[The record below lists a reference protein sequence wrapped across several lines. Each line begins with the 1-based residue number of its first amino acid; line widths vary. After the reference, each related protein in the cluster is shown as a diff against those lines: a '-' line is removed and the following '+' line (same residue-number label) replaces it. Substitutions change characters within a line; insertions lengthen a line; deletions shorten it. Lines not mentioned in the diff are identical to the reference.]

1 MRHLQVNISKPKTV
15 HLCRPS
21 DGAAIENKKGD
32 TFTMKHK
39 KLASLVLACAMV
51 LGLAG
56 ITPVQAANTTST
68 TVSLTVAS
76 APYTITIPTA
86 LTVSKTGWNP
96 IDTGIKAEGSSFP
109 ENSKLTVSATSQHSW
124 NLYLD
129 ATHQIGYTLKAAESD
144 TSATTSWEFT
154 STEVH
159 SGKTVTAGI
168 AVNDYSNAAP
178 GTYQDVVTFT
188 ATVTDL
194 TVAVT
199 GVSLNKTSTT
209 LTVGG
214 EETLTATVAPAD
226 ATNKAVTWASDNTS
240 VATVDSNG
248 KVTAVAA
255 GTANITV
262 TTTDGSKT
270 ATCAV
275 TVNALEAV
283 ATPTFSPAAGSYTG
297 TQSVTISCAT
307 DGATIHYTT
316 DGTDPTTSSET
327 YTTAITVSETATI
340 KAIAVKNGMANSAV
354 ASAAYTITPASY
366 TLSVTAPTFDA
377 VDAGYSQPAAAAIT
391 IKSTGNSDAT
401 ISSVALSGT
410 NPSSFTLT
418 NGTASVTAGGTNT
431 SYTIQPNASLAA
443 GTYTATITVTY
454 NNNATATADVSFTVN
469 AAATTRTVTFNTS
482 TDGTSINKDGVTCS
496 KSFDGYNNLFSMGS
510 GFSVSSGQFTKI
522 VVTASDASMTGKD
535 DYYNDIEGW
544 STNYSDTAT
553 WTGKSSTVPFGTIM
567 GNENP
572 VTIVF
577 TIEE

>member
-1 MRHLQVNISKPKTV
+1 M
-15 HLCRPS
+15 
-21 DGAAIENKKGD
+21 
-32 TFTMKHK
+32 
-39 KLASLVLACAMV
+39 
-51 LGLAG
+51 
-56 ITPVQAANTTST
+56 
-68 TVSLTVAS
+68 
-76 APYTITIPTA
+76 
-86 LTVSKTGWNP
+86 
-96 IDTGIKAEGSSFP
+96 
-109 ENSKLTVSATSQHSW
+109 
-124 NLYLD
+124 
-129 ATHQIGYTLKAAESD
+129 
-144 TSATTSWEFT
+144 
-154 STEVH
+154 H

-354 ASAAYTITPASY
+354 ASATYTITPASY

-496 KSFDGYNNLFSMGS
+496 ESFDRYNNLFSMGS